1 MSEKVRAHLYIT
13 GKVQGVFYRLKT
25 QRAATPLNLTGWVRN
40 LPDGAV
46 EAVAEGARA
55 DVEQLIAWCHK
66 GSANARVDE
75 VRVDWGEYTG
85 EFSSFEVTY
94 I

>member
-1 MSEKVRAHLYIT
+1 MPDKVRAHLYIT
-13 GKVQGVFYRLKT
+13 GKVQGVFYRLNT
-25 QRAATPLNLTGWVRN
+25 QRAATPLNLAGWVRN

-46 EAVAEGARA
+46 EAVAEGQRA

-66 GSANARVDE
+66 GSGNARVDE

-85 EFSSFEVTY
+85 EFSGFEVTY